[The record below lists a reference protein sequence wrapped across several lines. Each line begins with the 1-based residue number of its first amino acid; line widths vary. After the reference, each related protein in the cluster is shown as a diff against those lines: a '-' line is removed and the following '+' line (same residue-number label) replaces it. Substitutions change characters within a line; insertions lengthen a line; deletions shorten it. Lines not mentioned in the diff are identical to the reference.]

1 MLTVPTPATNETECE
16 EAALRA
22 VSSHLGPSCIGGVGR
37 FLGCGMGQVRRDA
50 RAIPDVIPNG
60 VWTTRAS
67 NLAKCPHQ
75 QELPSPPI

>member
-22 VSSHLGPSCIGGVGR
+22 ASSHLGPDFIDRVGR
-37 FLGCGMGQVRRDA
+37 FRGCGMGQVRRDA

-60 VWTTRAS
+60 VWSRRAT
-67 NLAKCPHQ
+67 NLAKCPRQ
-75 QELPSPPI
+75 QELPSLPI